1 LPTFCRHGRFLQNC
15 RICSAPDPAAK
26 PKPAQRSSAGASTS
40 SRSPS
45 TSSSRRGSSAV
56 VVKRLVRA
64 AEDGYENELVPGLKA
79 SGDAR
84 RLAAEL
90 AFSAARLA
98 ELAADPPGLYADV
111 AVADDPEEGLWLA
124 FQIAHLGP
132 LSGTDDPFST
142 IRAARTTWA
151 SGEPPPVGEGALLG
165 PRTTVDPNQPTRT
178 AAAYRAWAAR
188 AGSQA
193 TAFAGEAA
201 WTPERRFS
209 RLFERL
215 SLPGFGR
222 GGRVEFLVSA
232 GRLGLAE
239 IEPAELRLGA
249 EASDEATL
257 AAKRVFGIGD
267 AFLLERRATDLAD
280 EAGVPLA
287 ALDLAL
293 FNFGQPENRR
303 ATMGASADAD
313 ADAQARI
320 EAALGL

>member
-1 LPTFCRHGRFLQNC
+1 MPTFCRHGRFLQNC
-15 RICSAPDPAAK
+15 RICSKPEPEPAAARQ
-26 PKPAQRSSAGASTS
+26 PAERSPTRSSSGS
-40 SRSPS
+40 SG
-45 TSSSRRGSSAV
+45 SRRGSSAV
-56 VVKRLVRA
+56 VVKRMARA
-64 AEDGYENELVPGLKA
+64 VEDGYEHDLVPGLKA
-79 SGDAR
+79 TGDAR
-84 RLAAEL
+84 RLAAEI

-111 AVADDPEEGLWLA
+111 ALAEDAEEALWLA
-124 FQIAHLGP
+124 FQIAHLSP
-132 LSGTDDPFST
+132 LSGDADPFAT

-151 SGEPPPVGEGALLG
+151 SGEAPVVGPGAALG
-165 PRTTVDPNQPTRT
+165 PRTTVDPKEPART
-178 AAAYRAWAAR
+178 AVAYRAWASR
-188 AGSQA
+188 SGSQGA
-193 TAFAGEAA
+193 AFAGEAA
-201 WTPERRFS
+201 WTAERRFS

-222 GGRVEFLVSA
+222 AGRVELLVSA

-267 AFLLERRATDLAD
+267 AFLLERRAADLA
-280 EAGVPLA
+280 EASEVPVA

-293 FNFGQPENRR
+293 FNFGRPEDRR
-303 ATMGASADAD
+303 ATMGASASAD
-313 ADAQARI
+313 PGAQARV